1 MSRAASHHRVND
13 GAKGTQGRGFFA
25 RAVRRSAVVLI
36 LAWLALAVVSNLA
49 VPSLEQV
56 AKENAVSLSIQD
68 APAMKARNHIGAVFD
83 EPAGDGMAMVVL
95 DSEQPLGDAAHQYYD
110 ELVRQFND
118 EKTHVLRVQDF
129 WGDPMTAQA
138 VQSGDGKAAYV
149 QVFLAGNQGENLAN
163 ESVEALRKIVER
175 TPAPDGVKAY
185 VTGPTPLSADLAHIG
200 DKAALKITVAT
211 AVVIAIML
219 LLVYRSIST
228 VTLVLVMM
236 GIVLAAVRGVVAT
249 LANYGLVGISAF
261 AISIL
266 VALAIAAGT
275 DYTIFLIGRY
285 HEARQAGE
293 DRESAYYTTTRS
305 VSHVIV
311 ASGLTVAGALFC
323 LSFTRLP
330 MFQTMGVPCG
340 VGMLVAV
347 AAALTLVPAVITV
360 ASRFGLLEPKRT
372 MSARG
377 WRRVGTAI
385 VRWPLPI
392 FLASCALTLVGLLAL
407 PGYRVGYSDRPY
419 MPADAPASIG
429 WAAAD
434 AHFSE
439 AQLMP
444 ELLMVESDKD
454 MRNSADLLVLNKL
467 AEDLFKVEGIARVQG
482 VTRPEGAALKHTSLP
497 ALLSTQA
504 ASQQQNVQFV
514 RDRLEEMKTQA
525 DGLDSAIATMGRAY
539 TLMQQLTGSSK
550 HMIGVSREMV
560 DISKEMR
567 DQVTT
572 INNSF
577 NRYDKILNSDR
588 CDDIATCEAAKTGRE
603 AGLKAADSANTLT
616 EKLDELGPDL
626 SNLDTVGPQLIE
638 LLPTQI
644 EMLKSVQSV
653 IRNSYSTMSGI
664 LGQTEELGANAAAM
678 GQDFDAAQ
686 TSDSFYLPREAF
698 QNPDFQRV
706 VTTFMSPDGKAAR
719 FIITHRGSPATAAG
733 LARIDRLETAAVES
747 LKGTSLADATISVA
761 GTASILKDLQEAW
774 SYDILIAGLASL
786 CIVFIIIL
794 IITRSIVAALVIV
807 GTVVVS
813 LTASF
818 GLSVLVWQHIIG
830 IDLHWMVMLMS
841 VIILLAVGAD
851 YNLLLVS
858 RMKEESSAGL
868 KTGIIRAMGGTGKI
882 VTLAGLVF
890 AFTMAAMMVS
900 DLLVIGQVGTTIA
913 LGLLFDTLV
922 VRSFMMPSAAALL
935 GRWFWWPVKV
945 RTRPPRVARPNGVD
959 ENPVEDRP
967 SGDVHGAEV
976 LALTSLRR

>member
-1 MSRAASHHRVND
+1 MND
-13 GAKGTQGRGFFA
+13 GAQGTQGRGFFA

-56 AKENAVSLSIQD
+56 AKEHAVSLSIQN
-68 APAMKARNHIGAVFD
+68 APAMKARNHIGAVFN
-83 EPAGDGMAMVVL
+83 EPTGDGMAMVVL
-95 DSEQPLGDAAHQYYD
+95 DSEQPLGDAAHRYYD

-163 ESVEALRKIVER
+163 ESVEALREIVER

-249 LANYGLVGISAF
+249 LANHGLVGISAF

-434 AHFSE
+434 AHFS
-439 AQLMP
+439 
-444 ELLMVESDKD
+444 
-454 MRNSADLLVLNKL
+454 
-467 AEDLFKVEGIARVQG
+467 
-482 VTRPEGAALKHTSLP
+482 
-497 ALLSTQA
+497 
-504 ASQQQNVQFV
+504 
-514 RDRLEEMKTQA
+514 
-525 DGLDSAIATMGRAY
+525 
-539 TLMQQLTGSSK
+539 
-550 HMIGVSREMV
+550 
-560 DISKEMR
+560 
-567 DQVTT
+567 
-572 INNSF
+572 
-577 NRYDKILNSDR
+577 
-588 CDDIATCEAAKTGRE
+588 
-603 AGLKAADSANTLT
+603 
-616 EKLDELGPDL
+616 
-626 SNLDTVGPQLIE
+626 
-638 LLPTQI
+638 
-644 EMLKSVQSV
+644 
-653 IRNSYSTMSGI
+653 
-664 LGQTEELGANAAAM
+664 
-678 GQDFDAAQ
+678 
-686 TSDSFYLPREAF
+686 
-698 QNPDFQRV
+698 
-706 VTTFMSPDGKAAR
+706 
-719 FIITHRGSPATAAG
+719 
-733 LARIDRLETAAVES
+733 
-747 LKGTSLADATISVA
+747 
-761 GTASILKDLQEAW
+761 
-774 SYDILIAGLASL
+774 
-786 CIVFIIIL
+786 
-794 IITRSIVAALVIV
+794 
-807 GTVVVS
+807 
-813 LTASF
+813 
-818 GLSVLVWQHIIG
+818 
-830 IDLHWMVMLMS
+830 
-841 VIILLAVGAD
+841 
-851 YNLLLVS
+851 
-858 RMKEESSAGL
+858 
-868 KTGIIRAMGGTGKI
+868 
-882 VTLAGLVF
+882 
-890 AFTMAAMMVS
+890 
-900 DLLVIGQVGTTIA
+900 
-913 LGLLFDTLV
+913 
-922 VRSFMMPSAAALL
+922 
-935 GRWFWWPVKV
+935 
-945 RTRPPRVARPNGVD
+945 
-959 ENPVEDRP
+959 
-967 SGDVHGAEV
+967 
-976 LALTSLRR
+976 

>member
-1 MSRAASHHRVND
+1 
-13 GAKGTQGRGFFA
+13 
-25 RAVRRSAVVLI
+25 VVLI
-36 LAWLALAVVSNLA
+36 LAWLALAVVSNLK

-56 AKENAVSLSIQD
+56 AKDHAVSLSIQD
-68 APAMKARNHIGAVFD
+68 APAMKARNHIGAVFN

-95 DSEQPLGDAAHQYYD
+95 DSDEPLGDAAHQYYND
-110 ELVRQFND
+110 LVRQFNE
-118 EKTHVLRVQDF
+118 EKTHILRVQDF
-129 WGDPMTAQA
+129 WGDPMTAKA
-138 VQSGDGKAAYV
+138 VQSDDGKAAYV
-149 QVFLAGNQGENLAN
+149 QVYLAGNQGENLAN
-163 ESVEALRKIVER
+163 DSVEAVRKIVEQ

-219 LLVYRSIST
+219 LLVYRSIIT

-249 LANYGLVGISAF
+249 LAHFNLVGISAF

-377 WRRVGTAI
+377 WRRIGTAI

-392 FLASCALTLVGLLAL
+392 FLATCALAMVGLLAL
-407 PGYRVGYSDRPY
+407 PGYRVGYADRPY
-419 MPADAPASIG
+419 MPADAPANIG
-429 WAAAD
+429 WSAAD
-434 AHFSE
+434 DHFSQ

-444 ELLMVESDKD
+444 EILMVESDKD

-482 VTRPEGAALKHTSLP
+482 VTRPEGTPLKHTSLP
-497 ALLSTQA
+497 SLLSTQA

-514 RDRLEEMKTQA
+514 RDRLEEMNAQA
-525 DGLDSAIATMGRAY
+525 DALDGTVATMRRAY

-560 DISKEMR
+560 DISKQMR
-567 DQVTT
+567 DDVTT

-577 NRYDKILNSDR
+577 NRYDKILNSDH
-588 CDDIATCEAAKTGRE
+588 CDDIATCEAAKTGRV
-603 AGLKAADSANTLT
+603 AGLSAADNASKLT
-616 EKLDELGPDL
+616 EKLDQLQPDL

-638 LLPTQI
+638 LLPAQI
-644 EMLKSVQSV
+644 ETLNGIQAV
-653 IRNSYSTMSGI
+653 IRNAYSTMSGI

-686 TSDSFYLPREAF
+686 TSESFYLPREAF
-698 QNPDFQRV
+698 NNPDFQRV
-706 VTTFMSPDGKAAR
+706 VATFMSPDGKAAR
-719 FIITHRGSPATAAG
+719 FIITHKGSPATAEG

-747 LKGTSLADATISVA
+747 LKGTPLANATISVA

-786 CIVFIIIL
+786 CIVFVIIL
-794 IITRSIVAALVIV
+794 IITRSIIAALVIV
-807 GTVVVS
+807 GTVVAS
-813 LTASF
+813 LSASF
-818 GLSVLVWQHIIG
+818 GLAVLVWQHIIG
-830 IDLHWMVMLMS
+830 IELHWMVMLMS

-858 RMKEESSAGL
+858 RMKEESEAGL
-868 KTGIIRAMGGTGKI
+868 KTGNIRAKGGTG
-882 VTLAGLVF
+882 
-890 AFTMAAMMVS
+890 
-900 DLLVIGQVGTTIA
+900 
-913 LGLLFDTLV
+913 
-922 VRSFMMPSAAALL
+922 
-935 GRWFWWPVKV
+935 
-945 RTRPPRVARPNGVD
+945 
-959 ENPVEDRP
+959 
-967 SGDVHGAEV
+967 
-976 LALTSLRR
+976 